1 MSTIVCAHCQ
11 ETVPANPR
19 IKNQEYCGKPAC
31 QRARKTAWERQK
43 IKMDPDY
50 RANRKESQ
58 KTWIDKHPEYYK
70 VYRKKNPQKV
80 LQNRIRQKL
89 RNRKR
94 AKRLQQIE
102 GEQAASAQKIAK
114 MDASETKK
122 DKLLGTFWLVSK
134 IAKMDALAVQIVE
147 ITSPDIQDPVIA
159 KKDSIAPALKTL
171 LR

>member
-19 IKNQEYCGKPAC
+19 IKDQEYCGKPAC

-43 IKMDPDY
+43 IETDPDY

-89 RNRKR
+89 RNRKQANR
-94 AKRLQQIE
+94 LRKRE
-102 GEQAASAQKIAK
+102 GEEAVSTARIAK
-114 MDASETKK
+114 MDALEPEK
-122 DKLLGTFWLVSK
+122 DKLLGAFWLVPK
-134 IAKMDALAVQIVE
+134 IAKMDALAVQIIE
-147 ITSPDIQDPVIA
+147 ITSPGLQDPVIA
-159 KKDSIAPALKTL
+159 KKDSIATTLKTP